1 MLYDYIIIGGG
12 ISGLYTYYQLLK
24 KDPSLNILLFEKND
38 YFGGRIK
45 TFHKKINNTNY
56 QLEEGAGRFNK
67 NHVLLKKLIN
77 ETRLKKDII
86 KIDAKS
92 EFINTK
98 DNFHQKEF
106 INKNAF
112 DYINIVLKRA
122 KNENSNYLRTLSFEK
137 YSSNI
142 LTTTQLSFM
151 ISSSGYYGRL
161 VKMNAYDAFKVF
173 EKNIRDD
180 IDYYVLKNGMESI
193 ITKLLEKIKHYSNKL
208 YLNSSIVY
216 VSYDKQINIF
226 KIMINNNKIKNKK
239 YKCKKII
246 FAIQKASLLSLS
258 YFQKNSYKKII
269 NSIQTEPLCRIY
281 SIFSNIWFNNIIK
294 TTTNNPLKFIIPINK
309 ITGLIMI
316 SYTDNKNAK
325 FWEKYSNNKIL
336 LNKKI
341 VQNIKK
347 VFQKNVDIPLYT
359 KLIYWKD
366 GMNYWKPKKNSS
378 ILSKEIM
385 QLDKNV
391 PLYIIGEAYSLN
403 QGWIEGALETSNYLV
418 NKIL

>member
-45 TFHKKINNTNY
+45 TFYKKINNTNY

-67 NHVLLKKLIN
+67 NHILLKKLIN

-122 KNENSNYLRTLSFEK
+122 KNENRNYLRTLSFVE
-137 YSSNI
+137 YSSKI
-142 LTTTQLSFM
+142 LTTSQLSFM

-180 IDYYVLKNGMESI
+180 IDYYILKNGMESI

-208 YLNSSIVY
+208 YLNSSIIY

-226 KIMINNNKIKNKK
+226 NIMINNNKIKNKK

-246 FAIQKASLLSLS
+246 FAIPKASLLSLS

-294 TTTNNPLKFIIPINK
+294 TTTNNPLQFIIPINK

-325 FWEKYSNNKIL
+325 FWEKYNNNKIL

-341 VQNIKK
+341 IQNIKK
-347 VFQKNVDIPLYT
+347 VFKKDVDMPFYT

-378 ILSKEIM
+378 ILSKEII

-403 QGWIEGALETSNYLV
+403 QGWIEGALETSYYLV